1 MKLISYRTDDD
12 YNSFGILRE
21 DLGGVIDLEKALDI
35 WSTLYDEGIPPI
47 VSLFDLIWFD
57 MARAE
62 LLSEV
67 EDLLEDH
74 DLTDALLDTDYE
86 LTAPITRP
94 GAIYALGRNYP
105 AHARESGL
113 KPPEEPIVFGKA
125 VTSVIGPNEPVVYKN
140 WLTRVD
146 PEAELA
152 VVIGRKGSNIPMDDA
167 LLYVAGYTCLNDV
180 TARDVQKTDLAD
192 SNPWLRSKG
201 IDTFCPIGPNI
212 TLPDEMPDPLHVDV
226 ELRVN
231 GKTRQKDNTASMTYD
246 IPYLISWISR
256 YHTLYPGD
264 IISTGTP
271 EGMKPVAVGDIM
283 EVIVE
288 GVGTLRNPVV
298 AEGRRR

>member
-67 EDLLEDH
+67 EDMLEDH

-125 VTSVIGPNEPVVYKN
+125 VTSVIGPNEPVVYKH

-152 VVIGRKGSNIPMDDA
+152 LCRRIYLPQRCHRTRCSKNRPCGFKS
-167 LLYVAGYTCLNDV
+167 
-180 TARDVQKTDLAD
+180 LAAQQ
-192 SNPWLRSKG
+192 R
-201 IDTFCPIGPNI
+201 
-212 TLPDEMPDPLHVDV
+212 H
-226 ELRVN
+226 
-231 GKTRQKDNTASMTYD
+231 
-246 IPYLISWISR
+246 R
-256 YHTLYPGD
+256 YFLSD
-264 IISTGTP
+264 R
-271 EGMKPVAVGDIM
+271 A
-283 EVIVE
+283 
-288 GVGTLRNPVV
+288 
-298 AEGRRR
+298 